1 VADMRTRNLIIL
13 LLVLVSLTVVFLWSD
28 ISSLRAEDENGLLK
42 KIETLL
48 TNQQDIIKKLDEVK
62 AEVIKVKFRLRN

>member
-1 VADMRTRNLIIL
+1 MRTRNLIIL
-13 LLVLVSLTVVFLWSD
+13 LLVLVLLTVVFLWSD